1 VNIGLSILGW
11 FQLNNEFNI
20 WNVKTSSSNIS
31 GDQHLK
37 FVVLESLDR
46 DLSLIL
52 SDISMHDFNIMSD
65 LVGKK
70 QRVCISLGRRKDN
83 NPASASIAIQNFR
96 KCIKA
101 IMPWT
106 LNG

>member
-1 VNIGLSILGW
+1 MNIGLSILGW

-37 FVVLESLDR
+37 FMVLESLDR

-83 NPASASIAIQNFR
+83 NPASASIAIHYNQ
-96 KCIKA
+96 KA
-101 IMPWT
+101 K
-106 LNG
+106 